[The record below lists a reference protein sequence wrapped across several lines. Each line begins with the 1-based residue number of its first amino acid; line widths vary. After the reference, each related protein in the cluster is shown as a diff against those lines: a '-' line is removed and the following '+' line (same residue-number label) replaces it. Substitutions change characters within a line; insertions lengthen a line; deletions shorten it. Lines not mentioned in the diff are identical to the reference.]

1 MSKTRI
7 RKALEIIQQ
16 DKENANPSLNKVEL
30 RYRIENALTE
40 KQEMRRGDIEIEF
53 IETPPVRYG
62 TKWKENKTGE
72 IYKAIG
78 ESIDCTDNEIVEKV
92 LYELAGTENKYVW
105 SRDKEEFL
113 EKFTRY

>member
-1 MSKTRI
+1 M
-7 RKALEIIQQ
+7 KATDPRTLSTKDYTERVVVFVKKFEVLDQ
-16 DKENANPSLNKVEL
+16 APREL
-30 RYRIENALTE
+30 HMMY
-40 KQEMRRGDIEIEF
+40 K
-53 IETPPVRYG
+53 PV
-62 TKWKENKTGE
+62 TGE

-113 EKFTRY
+113 DKFTRY